1 MPWSPHRA
9 VVEHP
14 RVRVLGH
21 DDDVPLLLG
30 SMFGT
35 PRPVLVLVG
44 GASGLTEP
52 EVDQL
57 TEYLRAYVLPVIG
70 RLSAVVVD
78 GGTDSGVMRAIGRTR
93 RDSDEPFPLVGV
105 IPRGVLAADP
115 GTGLTGGPVVLEPHH
130 TDLVV
135 VPGEAWGDEVP
146 WLGRVASAIA
156 GSRASAT
163 LLVNGGEIAYL
174 DMADSLSR
182 DRPVV
187 VLAGSGRTADDVA
200 AARNPTESAR
210 PAARRLAA
218 SPLTIIVAY
227 DDGPRL
233 REVLET
239 VLGPVIIT

>member
-1 MPWSPHRA
+1 

-14 RVRVLGH
+14 RVSVLDRE
-21 DDDVPLLLG
+21 DDIPVLLG
-30 SMFGT
+30 SMFRT

-57 TEYLRAYVLPVIG
+57 TQHLRAYVLPVIQG
-70 RLSAVVVD
+70 TRAVVVD

-93 RDSDEPFPLVGV
+93 RDAAEPFPLVGV

-115 GTGLTGGPVVLEPHH
+115 GTDVTDDSVVLEPHH

-135 VPGEAWGDEVP
+135 VPGDSWGDEVP
-146 WLGRVASAIA
+146 WLGRVASAVA

-200 AARNPTESAR
+200 AAAVPNESAR
-210 PAARRLAA
+210 PAARRLAE
-218 SPLTIIVAY
+218 SPLTIIVDY

-233 REVLET
+233 QEVLET